1 MRKLLALACLVASL
15 AVGTVMAQAQSYP
28 SRPIKLVL
36 TTPAGGPNE
45 FIVRILAER
54 LGAALGQ
61 PVVVDNRPGGAGGTI
76 GAKFVAGADPDGH
89 TLMFVAP
96 GPLVIAPAVYKNIGY
111 DPLKDFAP
119 IATVFSSPQLL
130 AIHPSLA
137 AKSIRELVAD
147 AKARPGKIQFASP
160 GYGTQP
166 HLLGE
171 MLKQVA
177 GIDLAHIPYRGAAP
191 AMTDL
196 LAGQVQMIFEIMP
209 LLLPQVQDGKLRVL
223 ATAAD
228 ARMPQLPDVPTT
240 AEAGFPQLQA
250 TFWSGI
256 LAPAGTPAPIV
267 DKLNATINAI
277 IRSPEIE
284 AGLTR
289 LNATPKVGSP
299 QDFAAFMATEAKKW
313 AQVANAAGVKVD

>member
-1 MRKLLALACLVASL
+1 MRKLFALALL
-15 AVGTVMAQAQSYP
+15 AVSTVVAQAQSYP
-28 SRPIKLVL
+28 TRPIKLVL

-54 LGAALGQ
+54 LSASLGQ
-61 PVVVDNRPGGAGGTI
+61 PVVIDNRPGGAGGTI
-76 GAKFVAGADPDGH
+76 GAKFVAGAEPDGY

-96 GPLVIAPAVYKNIGY
+96 GPIVIAPAVYRNAGY
-111 DPLKDFAP
+111 DPVKDFAP

-130 AIHPSLA
+130 AVHPSVPA
-137 AKSIRELVAD
+137 QSMRELVNQ
-147 AKARPGKIQFASP
+147 AKANPGKIQFASP

-171 MLKQVA
+171 MLKLKA
-177 GIDLAHIPYRGAAP
+177 GIDLGHIPYRGAAP

-196 LAGQVQMIFEIMP
+196 LGGQVQMIFEIMP
-209 LLLPQVQDGKLRVL
+209 LLFSQIQDGKLRAL
-223 ATAAD
+223 ATAAEG
-228 ARMPQLPDVPTT
+228 RIPQLPDVPTT
-240 AEAGFPQLQA
+240 AEAGFPELQA

-267 DKLNATINAI
+267 DKLNVAINAI
-277 IRSPEIE
+277 LRSPEIE

-289 LNATPKVGSP
+289 LSATAKIGSP
-299 QDFAAFMATEAKKW
+299 QDFAVFMAAEAKKW
-313 AQVANAAGVKVD
+313 AEVANAAGLKVD